1 MLRPRV
7 IVFLMLKNKAL
18 VKTIKFGD
26 HKYIGDPINA
36 VRLFNEKQVDEIVIA
51 DAYCTAEGREPDYKL
66 IYDLASECR
75 MPFCYAGGVNSLYQV
90 EKIIGLG
97 VEKVAIGHSAIHD
110 SHLISEAAKRVGS
123 QSVVAVLDVKKHR
136 MPPKY
141 VVYTK
146 NGKSCSN
153 REVSSAAADVE
164 MAGAGEIIVNSID
177 RDGTLSGYDLELVA
191 KVTDSVSIPISVVG
205 GSSSLNDMQ
214 QLFKRFGIVGA
225 AGGSMFV
232 FKGRYRAVLIQYPD
246 SAEKAELLNYL

>member
-97 VEKVAIGHSAIHD
+97 VEKVAIGH
-110 SHLISEAAKRVGS
+110 
-123 QSVVAVLDVKKHR
+123 
-136 MPPKY
+136 P
-141 VVYTK
+141 
-146 NGKSCSN
+146 
-153 REVSSAAADVE
+153 
-164 MAGAGEIIVNSID
+164 
-177 RDGTLSGYDLELVA
+177 LSMIL
-191 KVTDSVSIPISVVG
+191 T
-205 GSSSLNDMQ
+205 
-214 QLFKRFGIVGA
+214 
-225 AGGSMFV
+225 
-232 FKGRYRAVLIQYPD
+232 
-246 SAEKAELLNYL
+246 